1 MRVILTIFTLVS
13 FCNLAQTQINLRAS
27 YRLVLTDPTTFNSI
41 LQEHNRIIREDPIF
55 SYSKE
60 FQDLKLM
67 NGFDMG
73 LRYKVPGVSFEGGWG
88 NRRRQLRAD
97 GKRLNGS
104 SFENTITTTINTISA
119 GIFPTFGPISFGGT
133 IDYNYLKIKTEF
145 EQPGIGTTLKD
156 KAWSSKFSISYN
168 FNSRG
173 MIGVTIRP
181 YIDVFWSEYDITDFN
196 QAINDPE
203 PPPAS
208 PLKETFASWGISFI
222 VYNGPQ

>member
-1 MRVILTIFTLVS
+1 MRVILTFVTLVFACS
-13 FCNLAQTQINLRAS
+13 FAQAQVNFKAA

-41 LQEHNRIIREDPIF
+41 LQEHNSIIREDPLF
-55 SYSKE
+55 NYSTE
-60 FQDLKLM
+60 FKDLKVM
-67 NGFDMG
+67 NGFDLG
-73 LRYKVPGVSFEGGWG
+73 LRYKVPGVAFEGGWG
-88 NRRRQLRAD
+88 NRRRQIRAD
-97 GKRLNGS
+97 GKRLSGS

-119 GIFPTFGPISFGGT
+119 GLFPSFGPISIGGT

-156 KAWSSKFSISYN
+156 NTWSSKFSISFN
-168 FNSRG
+168 FKSKG
-173 MIGVTIRP
+173 MIGVVIRP
-181 YIDVFWSEYDITDFN
+181 YVDIFWSEYDITEFN

-222 VYNGPQ
+222 VFNGPQ